1 MYILE
6 GRYPNI
12 EDTSVK
18 SLWCFESKDDVEY
31 YIQLMQEFIE
41 ACRERYVIYLSKHKS
56 EEEDMYMDYELN
68 QYMDKV
74 ARLLIR
80 KDNVLNFWA
89 EAFIGV
95 SYYDY
100 CLSFSCKPIR
110 VVRRVI
116 NG

>member
-56 EEEDMYMDYELN
+56 EEEDTYMDYELN

-74 ARLLIR
+74 ARLLTR

-89 EAFIGV
+89 DAFVGV
-95 SYYDY
+95 GYYDY
-100 CLSFSCKPIR
+100 CPNFRYKSID
-110 VVRRVI
+110 VI
-116 NG
+116 KRITK